1 MHTTAYK
8 NESVKRAFYKYL
20 ENAKRFSPNSI
31 QCYESSIWLWEEYA
45 NGADFKLFNQTK
57 AEEFKDW
64 LKNKKKKKSQEP
76 VGLSYCYDRLRF
88 LKVFFEWLS
97 KQPSYRKINQTAI
110 DYLNLTRAEARIAT
124 QSKAKEFPPLE
135 VVKVTIESI
144 NGKTEIE
151 MRDKALISLMFLTG
165 ARISA
170 ISTLSM
176 QCFDREKSVIYQ
188 DPKLGVKTKNSK
200 RIVTAIMEFSF
211 YKEPKGYFLEWF
223 DYLEKEKEFKPTD
236 PIFPATK
243 IENGKDNLGYYNTEE
258 VEPIFWKN
266 GDSAR
271 KIFQKRSSQA
281 GVKYYNPHSF
291 RDLLVKE
298 ISKLPITEEEKKA
311 FSQNLGHEDT
321 GTTFGSYGYGK
332 INEDRQIEII
342 QNIGKK
348 EQRSEIKYVVTEN
361 QLEELAKKIKRD
373 D

>member
-151 MRDKALISLMFLTG
+151 MRDKALISLGKTS
-165 ARISA
+165 SA
-170 ISTLSM
+170 QALYKIGNIVDKLPNNAIG
-176 QCFDREKSVIYQ
+176 KSI
-188 DPKLGVKTKNSK
+188 
-200 RIVTAIMEFSF
+200 
-211 YKEPKGYFLEWF
+211 
-223 DYLEKEKEFKPTD
+223 
-236 PIFPATK
+236 K
-243 IENGKDNLGYYNTEE
+243 IEIMKALQE
-258 VEPIFWKN
+258 
-266 GDSAR
+266 
-271 KIFQKRSSQA
+271 
-281 GVKYYNPHSF
+281 
-291 RDLLVKE
+291 
-298 ISKLPITEEEKKA
+298 SK
-311 FSQNLGHEDT
+311 
-321 GTTFGSYGYGK
+321 
-332 INEDRQIEII
+332 
-342 QNIGKK
+342 
-348 EQRSEIKYVVTEN
+348 
-361 QLEELAKKIKRD
+361 
-373 D
+373 